1 MSPWQQLLSLRLTAR
16 KEQKIITWPINAV
29 RRIQATVSLFQDAA
43 IKHFS
48 RACNKTSNIC
58 L

>member
-1 MSPWQQLLSLRLTAR
+1 MSPWQQLLSGRLTAR

-29 RRIQATVSLFQDAA
+29 RRIQATLNLFQDAT

-48 RACNKTSNIC
+48 STCNKTSNIW